1 MINAKNAKRLRR
13 AARAEAPGFDE
24 CPDRQLLTKVV
35 ARAEQ
40 PDGTVRE
47 SHRAFNDPV
56 SVRGIYRTLK
66 KEARN
71 GR

>member
-1 MINAKNAKRLRR
+1 MINAKKAKALRR
-13 AARAEAPGFDE
+13 QSRLYVHADALE
-24 CPDRQLLTKVV
+24 RQLLTKIV
-35 ARAEQ
+35 ARTQQA
-40 PDGTVRE
+40 DGTVRE

-56 SVRGIYRTLK
+56 SVRGIYRALK